1 MSKETIY
8 DLIVIGGG
16 PGGYVASIRASQLGL
31 KVLCIEKRKNLGG
44 TCLNVGCIPS
54 KTLLHSSHLFEQ
66 TKNDLKDFGID
77 IQGKVNLNLKK
88 MMNNKTDAVKKLTS
102 GISHLYKK
110 NQITYINAHAKIVGK
125 NKVVA
130 NDEIYESKNII
141 ISTGSIP
148 AQVKNVEIDE
158 KFIVSSSGALDF
170 DNVPNKLAVV
180 GGGYIG
186 LELGS
191 VWKRLGAD
199 VTVIEYADKIV
210 PTMDND
216 ISNIFFKTL
225 QTQGINFSLNTA
237 VIGAEIK
244 NNKVEII
251 TQSKDSNEKN
261 TEIYDKVLIAVGR
274 TPNTEGLGLEN
285 VGIDIEKNGFIK
297 TDSHYSTT
305 TKNIFAIGDVIEGPM
320 LAHKASAEGH
330 ALAEKLA
337 GNQLEVNY
345 GCIPAVIYTEPEVA
359 WVGPTEQELIK
370 KHVKFNKGVFP
381 FSANA
386 RGKTTGDTVGNIKIL
401 SHSSNDKII
410 STHIIGSHAGEL
422 ISEAVTAIE
431 AGLSAEDLSI
441 ICHAHPTLSESMKE
455 AASLASIGKAIH
467 F

>member
-225 QTQGINFSLNTA
+225 QTQGINFSLNTG
-237 VIGAEIK
+237 VVGAEIK

-251 TQSKDSNEKN
+251 TQSKDKN
-261 TEIYDKVLIAVGR
+261 HKNKEIFSK
-274 TPNTEGLGLEN
+274 PNPS
-285 VGIDIEKNGFIK
+285 VFGI
-297 TDSHYSTT
+297 
-305 TKNIFAIGDVIEGPM
+305 
-320 LAHKASAEGH
+320 L
-330 ALAEKLA
+330 
-337 GNQLEVNY
+337 
-345 GCIPAVIYTEPEVA
+345 
-359 WVGPTEQELIK
+359 PT
-370 KHVKFNKGVFP
+370 
-381 FSANA
+381 A
-386 RGKTTGDTVGNIKIL
+386 
-401 SHSSNDKII
+401 I
-410 STHIIGSHAGEL
+410 STLSN
-422 ISEAVTAIE
+422 IS
-431 AGLSAEDLSI
+431 L
-441 ICHAHPTLSESMKE
+441 
-455 AASLASIGKAIH
+455 
-467 F
+467 FF